1 MREIEKKMVLAVANK
16 QNFRLNNTE
25 VRNINNNIFVTLH
38 GNLIFARI
46 NGKDYYSNSGWNTR
60 TTASRLRA
68 LGADYSTNYKKCN
81 CELLSR
87 REIYDLY
94 YKVVGWY

>member
-16 QNFRLNNTE
+16 QNFCLSNTK
-25 VRNINNNIFVTLH
+25 VYNKKNGVFVFLH

-46 NGKDYYSNSGWNTR
+46 KNIDYFSNSGWNTR

-68 LGADYSTNYKKCN
+68 LGAEYSTNSKKCK
-81 CELLSR
+81 CDLLSR
-87 REIYDLY
+87 REIWDLFNNCN
-94 YKVVGWY
+94 

>member
-1 MREIEKKMVLAVANK
+1 MRQIEKMMVLAVAKK
-16 QNFRLNNTE
+16 QNFRLSNTE
-25 VRNINNNIFVTLH
+25 VYNKKNGVFVFLH
-38 GNLIFARI
+38 GNLIYAKIDGREH
-46 NGKDYYSNSGWNTR
+46 YSNSGWNTR

-87 REIYDLY
+87 REIWDLY
-94 YKVVGWY
+94 YNCK